1 VGALVLA
8 SRFKRWLLADRIEQ
22 LQSSYEA
29 ASTEH
34 QQPRRELIR
43 KGTMKVTHLRLLK
56 MKWMR

>member
-1 VGALVLA
+1 MFA
-8 SRFKRWLLADRIEQ
+8 SCFKRWLLAERIEQ

-43 KGTMKVTHLRLLK
+43 EGTMKVTHLRLLK